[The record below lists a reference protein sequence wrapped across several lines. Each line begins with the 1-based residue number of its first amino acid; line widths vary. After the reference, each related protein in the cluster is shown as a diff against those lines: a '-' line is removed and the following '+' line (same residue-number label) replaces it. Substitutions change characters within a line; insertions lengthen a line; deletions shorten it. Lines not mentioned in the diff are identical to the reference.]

1 MVKNKPRKNLN
12 LIIILS
18 ILLFLLSICTCNK
31 TIETKNKN
39 KIIEYNSS
47 DKKTDKPDK
56 KSEIM
61 KQIYEAKSEKNAKE
75 IELQKKKIYVI
86 SLAVLSSVFLIL
98 IIIFVIFKCYI
109 FCNSKKQGNISY
121 RNMRISKLG
130 QVSFEN
136 NLYGEKSE
144 IKDISTV
151 NSEINNDNTTDNNN
165 DAPSCF
171 TVSQKFST
179 FDPNNYDDSNDYY
192 KPMNNENI

>member
-18 ILLFLLSICTCNK
+18 ILLFLLSICTCNR

-39 KIIEYNSS
+39 KIIEYNPS

-61 KQIYEAKSEKNAKE
+61 KQIYEAKSEKNTKE

-109 FCNSKKQGNISY
+109 FCNSRKQGNISY

-136 NLYGEKSE
+136 NLCGEKSE
-144 IKDISTV
+144 IKDTSVI

-179 FDPNNYDDSNDYY
+179 FDPNNYDDINDFY